1 MRNTWSV
8 LALVAGLLGGYAAGS
23 RPAEAQVSG
32 YGVNLGERVQ
42 FLNEDSRIM
51 GTCHIA
57 AITGDYIGCAR
68 EGARENEVV
77 TWWRMERVV
86 TIQKLP
92 AR

>member
-1 MRNTWSV
+1 MRSKWSI

-32 YGVNLGERVQ
+32 YGVNLGERVN
-42 FLNEDSRIM
+42 FVNEDGRIM
-51 GTCHIA
+51 GTCHIS
-57 AITGDYIGCAR
+57 AITGDYIGCSR
-68 EGARENEVV
+68 DGARDNEVA

-86 TIQKLP
+86 QIQKLP